1 MQTETKFQLNIA
13 ITEHRKAMAAQHIKD
28 KILYMAE
35 YKLNEF
41 HTQSSRI
48 SIK

>member
-1 MQTETKFQLNIA
+1 MQIETKFQVNIA
-13 ITEHRKAMAAQHIKD
+13 ITEHRKAMAAKHIKD
-28 KILYMAE
+28 KMAYMTE